1 MRPPWFSGNI
11 ISKILANR
19 LSKFLPNIVDE
30 EQAGF
35 VHERQIAHHIV
46 LAQELLWDLS
56 RRVVGANVIFK
67 VDMAKAYDRMEWR
80 FLLRAMEA
88 FGFSP
93 TSRDL
98 VYRNINIWY
107 HFKTNGD
114 RWVSIFQ
121 RCPPRG
127 PFISTPHC
135 VSSASIIREIILKL
149 KFQRVW

>member
-67 VDMAKAYDRMEWR
+67 VDMAKAYD
-80 FLLRAMEA
+80 L
-88 FGFSP
+88 
-93 TSRDL
+93 SRDC
-98 VYRNINIWY
+98 I
-107 HFKTNGD
+107 
-114 RWVSIFQ
+114 
-121 RCPPRG
+121 
-127 PFISTPHC
+127 
-135 VSSASIIREIILKL
+135 
-149 KFQRVW
+149 